1 MALDTAF
8 YLVTRD
14 IAIRSGLVDVRY
26 RTHDGRF
33 ILDNKDLSRVR
44 FTTDE
49 YVSGLA
55 GVEKITESEAQT
67 LIAKGGYKKGL
78 MADSS
83 PTTNGFANEAPIVEE
98 TNDEQEVVEEPN
110 EGANVES
117 NEVEGTSEE
126 PTENVEAEEQ
136 ASDNNEEETENNE
149 QEKEEE

>member
-26 RTHDGRF
+26 RTLDGRF

-55 GVEKITESEAQT
+55 GVEKITETEAQT
-67 LIAKGGYKKGL
+67 LIAQGGYKKGL
-78 MADSS
+78 GVENPSI
-83 PTTNGFANEAPIVEE
+83 ELPIGDKEE
-98 TNDEQEVVEEPN
+98 TVVESETPSD
-110 EGANVES
+110 ETDGES
-117 NEVEGTSEE
+117 A
-126 PTENVEAEEQ
+126 TEQTEEEQ
-136 ASDNNEEETENNE
+136 VENNKDTN
-149 QEKEEE
+149 EKEEEE

>member
-26 RTHDGRF
+26 RTLDGKF

-55 GVEKITESEAQT
+55 GVEKITEAEAQT
-67 LIAKGGYKKGL
+67 LIARGGYKKGL
-78 MADSS
+78 GVENPNIELPTGEEKEEPVVDSETPS
-83 PTTNGFANEAPIVEE
+83 DETQGESTTEQTE
-98 TNDEQEVVEEPN
+98 DEQ
-110 EGANVES
+110 A
-117 NEVEGTSEE
+117 
-126 PTENVEAEEQ
+126 
-136 ASDNNEEETENNE
+136 ENNE
-149 QEKEEE
+149 DTNEKEEEE

>member
-26 RTHDGRF
+26 RTLDGRF

-55 GVEKITESEAQT
+55 GVEKISESEAQT
-67 LIAKGGYKKGL
+67 LIAQGGYKKGL
-78 MADSS
+78 GVENPNIEL
-83 PTTNGFANEAPIVEE
+83 PTVDKEETVVENEAP
-98 TNDEQEVVEEPN
+98 TEQ
-110 EGANVES
+110 
-117 NEVEGTSEE
+117 
-126 PTENVEAEEQ
+126 TEEEQ
-136 ASDNNEEETENNE
+136 VENNE
-149 QEKEEE
+149 DTNEKEEEE

>member
-8 YLVTRD
+8 YLVTKE

-26 RTHDGRF
+26 RTLDGRF

-55 GVEKITESEAQT
+55 GVEKITEAEAQT

-78 MADSS
+78 GVENSNTELPNGDEKEPVVDS
-83 PTTNGFANEAPIVEE
+83 E
-98 TNDEQEVVEEPN
+98 TSSDETQ
-110 EGANVES
+110 VES
-117 NEVEGTSEE
+117 T
-126 PTENVEAEEQ
+126 TEQTEEEQ
-136 ASDNNEEETENNE
+136 VENKEDTN
-149 QEKEEE
+149 EKEEEE